1 MFLSPMNHISYEL
14 HGLSG
19 LRSKLHGF
27 VLILNKG
34 CGSWSYDVFDLFHF
48 AEALSIYIC
57 ANTKTSVYVCVGIS
71 VLKVVGMVGLL
82 CCWALV
88 SLTALRPVDL
98 R

>member
-14 HGLSG
+14 HGQSG

-82 CCWALV
+82 CCWALTSFV
-88 SLTALRPVDL
+88 VPWPLILG
-98 R
+98 